1 MISKAQTKRYHT
13 RPSPD
18 RRPTLNALEKG
29 LLRWTMAERGDKVL
43 DVNLRNGLML
53 ESLQRERECEVCGVS
68 DDMEGVRES
77 RSRLRNADILY
88 AQRDEI
94 PWKENTFD
102 SVYAQVLTTPVTEP
116 MLREMERV
124 LKPGGQMLVGFRTV
138 PTPFRQVAA
147 LFRPEVDDELYRP
160 SARARILSMMQSLGL
175 TQITWQRTDLIHSV
189 GIGWKPME
197 A

>member
-1 MISKAQTKRYHT
+1 M
-13 RPSPD
+13 
-18 RRPTLNALEKG
+18 
-29 LLRWTMAERGDKVL
+29 
-43 DVNLRNGLML
+43 
-53 ESLQRERECEVCGVS
+53 
-68 DDMEGVRES
+68 
-77 RSRLRNADILY
+77 
-88 AQRDEI
+88 
-94 PWKENTFD
+94 
-102 SVYAQVLTTPVTEP
+102 LTTPVTEP

-175 TQITWQRTDLIHSV
+175 TQITWQRTDLFHSV